1 MRVAAEPVA
10 RTPGDRAG
18 ALVAGLLLAAGG
30 GRRLGGR
37 PKALLPFRGRPLVEN
52 GIRVLRDGGCATVTV
67 VLGAAADEV
76 RAAADLRAARV
87 VVNADWATG
96 MGSSLRVGLAAL
108 PDDASAVVVMLVD
121 MPGVGAAAVA
131 RLIAAHRQDGAE
143 LAAAAYD
150 GRRGHPVLFAARW
163 WYEASTSARGD
174 AGARAFLTAHQDA
187 LRLVECGDIAE
198 DHDIDTPEDL
208 GRLGG

>member
-1 MRVAAEPVA
+1 M
-10 RTPGDRAG
+10 TG
-18 ALVAGLLLAAGG
+18 ADAVAGLLLAAGG

-37 PKALLPFRGRPLVEN
+37 PKALLPFRGRPLIEH
-52 GIRVLRDGGCATVTV
+52 GISVLRDGGCATVTA

-76 RAAADLRAARV
+76 RAAMPPGAARIA
-87 VVNADWATG
+87 VNPDWAGG

-131 RLIAAHRQDGAE
+131 RLIGAYRTGGAG

-163 WYEASTSARGD
+163 WPEVAASAHGD
-174 AGARAFLTAHQDA
+174 VGARAFLAAHRDA
-187 LRLVECGDIAE
+187 LRLVECGDVA
-198 DHDIDTPEDL
+198 DGHDIDTPDDL
-208 GRLGG
+208 GRLDGTEGP